1 MLKFAHVEGKLLE
14 PTAANRLAGMLTVPN
29 TNKKRKSKSPT
40 KNKDATGSDNSA
52 KEITA
57 TGIILTGIEK
67 DEEKIHAKLSIA
79 DQILAKRKLKRKG

>member
-29 TNKKRKSKSPT
+29 TNKKRKSKSPA

-52 KEITA
+52 
-57 TGIILTGIEK
+57 
-67 DEEKIHAKLSIA
+67 
-79 DQILAKRKLKRKG
+79 